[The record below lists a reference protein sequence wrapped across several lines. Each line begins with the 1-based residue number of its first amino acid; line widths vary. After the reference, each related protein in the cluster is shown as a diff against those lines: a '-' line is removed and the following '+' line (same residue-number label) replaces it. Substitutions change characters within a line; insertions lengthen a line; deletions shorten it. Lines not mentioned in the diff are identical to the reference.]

1 MQFITRHILIAPRD
15 PQRYSEIAAPDV
27 SCIGRV
33 PLDMLDTSSEID
45 EFSMSDGSY
54 DKAIV
59 RSELGGFS
67 MQDENRDIAR
77 CNSELTRFS
86 LQAGDRDTALCM
98 SELSGFLLETAPEY
112 EDMPELHNP

>member
-1 MQFITRHILIAPRD
+1 MVFIIRHLLLACD
-15 PQRYSEIAAPDV
+15 PQRYSEIEAPAI
-27 SCIGRV
+27 SCIRRV

-54 DKAIV
+54 DKALV

-77 CNSELTRFS
+77 CNSELTRFG
-86 LQAGDRDTALCM
+86 LQDGDRDTALCV

>member
-1 MQFITRHILIAPRD
+1 MVFIIRHLLLVCN
-15 PQRYSEIAAPDV
+15 PQRYSEIEAPAE
-27 SCIGRV
+27 SCIRRV

-45 EFSMSDGSY
+45 GFSVSGGSY
-54 DKAIV
+54 DKALV

-77 CNSELTRFS
+77 CNSELTRFG
-86 LQAGDRDTALCM
+86 LQDGDRDTALCV